1 MGKAFYISNIF
12 RQYNVKVNHCI
23 CVIQL
28 EMQVPVLNRSGLSTS
43 YEQRQT
49 ALSGKHFMLLGLK
62 INNTT
67 FSNIIEYLYE
77 QWPVVNGSFLRAISD
92 THFHPQLCILSYYT
106 Q

>member
-1 MGKAFYISNIF
+1 M
-12 RQYNVKVNHCI
+12 CI
-23 CVIQL
+23 TQL

-49 ALSGKHFMLLGLK
+49 ALSGKHFTLLSLK

-67 FSNIIEYLYE
+67 FNNIIEYLYE
-77 QWPVVNGSFLRAISD
+77 QWPVVNGSFLKAISD
-92 THFHPQLCILSYYT
+92 THFPPRLCILSYYI